1 MNKKTLVAV
10 SRRFMAAAL
19 AGAMLASLAACSAT
33 SGASGVKYTVTPENE
48 NEELI
53 LKNQPESS
61 YWFPDTLLEW
71 NAKDDPD
78 LAYNVSTVPLAKRVD
93 KKDLKAVNKTQN
105 TDTKVMA
112 ISIMNSSTSGNAP
125 HGLNNANAN
134 TFSYWQYVD
143 QLVYWG
149 GSSGEGIIVPP
160 SPDVTD
166 MAHTNG
172 VPVLGTVFFPQNVSG
187 GKVEW
192 LDQTLAQDADGSF
205 PVADKLI
212 EVAQTY
218 GFDGW
223 FINQETEGDNETALG
238 AKYAEKMQAFIK
250 YLKEQAPDLRVV
262 YYDSMTKDGAIDWQN
277 ALTDENKMFMTD
289 GKTQVADDMFLNFWW
304 TEDELADKNLLKASA
319 DKAAEIGVDP
329 YSLYA
334 GVDVQANGYDT
345 PVKWNL
351 LAGSDGKTHTSLGLY
366 CPSWAYW
373 AAGNPTTFRANES
386 RLWVNKAG
394 DPSQNDSYDGDEAWQ
409 GVSNYVV
416 EQSAITSLPF
426 VTNFNNGSG
435 YSFFRDGEQI
445 SKMDWNNRSVSDIQ
459 PTYRWTVSDQGG
471 NKTKADYSD
480 AEAWYG
486 GSSLKFSG
494 VVKKGG
500 STDVR
505 LYSANVKLAD
515 KTELSMTAKA
525 NASTELDAVLTFAD
539 GTSETVAPKS
549 NKKIGEDWTT
559 VTYDVSKYAGKSM
572 TGFDIT
578 YKSDEDKA
586 GYQLLLGNI
595 TLKDGAEKT
604 SAGKVTSVAVGDKQF
619 DDDAIYAGVRLS
631 WKADGDAA
639 AYEVYKINEDK
650 SRSFLGISNV
660 ENFYA
665 ASLTR
670 TGETNN
676 TTFEVVPVDR
686 YGNQGTSAKTDME
699 WPDNSKPKA
708 AATASRTLIGV
719 GDEVTFTSASS
730 KNTKSVSWSLPG
742 SSKEK
747 ADGDKVTVTY
757 DKEGVYDVEITAKND
772 SGEATTKLAGEIV
785 VSSKIKSGASLTLL
799 SQGKATEADG
809 FTNSNEQPAFAVDG
823 DTSKKW
829 CVTGPA
835 PHEITVDLG
844 DVKTVSQID
853 IAHAQAG
860 GEDASMNTQAYSI
873 AVSQDG
879 KEFTTVATVKKNTA
893 GTTSDAFAPVDARYV
908 KLVVDKPT
916 QGSDTAARIY
926 ELQVLGAD
934 GSVL

>member
-1 MNKKTLVAV
+1 MNRKTTMPRRIVATTL
-10 SRRFMAAAL
+10 AAA
-19 AGAMLASLAACSAT
+19 MMMTMAACSAG
-33 SGASGVKYTVTPENE
+33 GASATAYTVTPENE

-61 YWFPDTLLEW
+61 YWFPEDLLSW
-71 NAKDDPD
+71 SADKDPD

-93 KKDLKAVNKTQN
+93 QKDLKTVNDTQN
-105 TDTKVMA
+105 ADTKVMA

-125 HGLNNANAN
+125 RGLNNANAN

-192 LDQTLAQDADGSF
+192 LDQTLQQNADGSF

-212 EVAQTY
+212 EVAKAY

-238 AKYAEKMQAFIK
+238 PEYAEKMQAFIAYMK
-250 YLKEQAPDLRVV
+250 QQASDLRVV

-277 ALTDENKMFMTD
+277 ALTDENSMFMSKD
-289 GKTQVADDMFLNFWW
+289 GKSVADDMFLNFWW
-304 TEDELADKNLLKASA
+304 TEDELAGDDLLAASA
-319 DKAAEIGVDP
+319 KKAESLGIDP

-334 GVDVQANGYDT
+334 GVDVQADGTDT
-345 PVKWNL
+345 PIKWDL
-351 LAGSDGKTHTSLGLY
+351 FADKDGTTHTSLGIY
-366 CPSWAYW
+366 CPSWTYW
-373 AAGNPTTFRANES
+373 SAGNPTTFRANEN
-386 RLWVNKAG
+386 RLWVNAEG
-394 DPSQNDSYDGDEAWQ
+394 DPSVSETYEGDESWQ

-416 EQSAITSLPF
+416 ERSAITSLPF

-435 YSFFRDGEQI
+435 YSFSREGRQI
-445 SKMDWNNRSVSDIQ
+445 SKMDWNNRSISDIQ
-459 PTYRWTVSDQGG
+459 PTYRWIVADKGG
-471 NKTKADYSD
+471 NATKADYSD

-494 VVKKGG
+494 TVKQGG
-500 STDVR
+500 STSVK
-505 LYSANVKLAD
+505 LYSADVKLTD
-515 KTELSMTAKA
+515 GVDFSVKAKA
-525 NASTELDAVLTFAD
+525 NASTKLDAVLTFAD
-539 GTSETVAPKS
+539 GSSQTISAKS
-549 NKKIGEDWTT
+549 KTKVGEDWTT
-559 VTYDVSKYAGKSM
+559 LDYDLSKLAGKTL
-572 TGFDIT
+572 TGIGFT
-578 YKSDEDKA
+578 YSAGEDKT

-595 TLKDGAEKT
+595 TIKDDSDASKA
-604 SAGKVTSVAVGDKQF
+604 SAGKVTQVKVDDKQF
-619 DDDAIYAGVRLS
+619 DDDALYAGVRLS

-639 AYEVYKINEDK
+639 GYEVYRINEDG
-650 SRSFLGISNV
+650 SRSLLGATNV

-670 TGETNN
+670 TGQTNN

-686 YGNQGTSAKTDME
+686 YGTQGESAKTDME

-742 SSKEK
+742 ASKEK
-747 ADGDKVTVTY
+747 AEGNKVTVTY
-757 DKEGVYDVEITAKND
+757 DKEGVYDVTVTAKND
-772 SGEATTKLAGEIV
+772 KGEATQKLAGQIV
-785 VSSKIKSGASLTLL
+785 VSSKIASGGKLTLL
-799 SQGKATEADG
+799 SQGKAVTADG
-809 FTNSNEQPAFAVDG
+809 FTNGNEKPEFAVDG
-823 DTSKKW
+823 ETNTKW

-844 DVKTVSQID
+844 DVKTVSQVD

-860 GEDASMNTQAYSI
+860 GEDASMNTQSYSI
-873 AVSQDG
+873 AVSKDG

-893 GTTSDAFAPVDARYV
+893 STTSDAFAPVDARYV

-926 ELQVLGAD
+926 EMQVLGAD
-934 GSVL
+934 GSIL

>member
-1 MNKKTLVAV
+1 M
-10 SRRFMAAAL
+10 RRVMAT
-19 AGAMLASLAACSAT
+19 SLAAAMMMSMAACSTGGT
-33 SGASGVKYTVTPENE
+33 SSAGKYTVTPENE

-53 LKNQPESS
+53 LANQPEAS
-61 YWFPDTLLEW
+61 YWYPESLLEW
-71 NAKDDPD
+71 SADDDPD
-78 LAYNVSTVPLAKRVD
+78 LAYNVSTVPLATRVD
-93 KKDLKAVNKTQN
+93 KSKLTPVNDTQN

-143 QLVYWG
+143 ELVYWG

-192 LDQTLAQDADGSF
+192 LDQTLQQDEDGSF

-212 EVAQTY
+212 EVAKTY

-223 FINQETEGDNETALG
+223 FINQETEGEPESDDEDAENTPLG
-238 AKYAEKMQAFIK
+238 AEYAEKMQAFIK
-250 YLKEQAPDLRVV
+250 YMKQQDPDLRVV

-277 ALTDENKMFMTD
+277 ALTDENSMFMTD
-289 GKTQVADDMFLNFWW
+289 GTDPVADEMFLNFWW
-304 TEDELADKNLLKASA
+304 TEDELAGDKLLEASA
-319 DKAAEIGVDP
+319 KKAEELGVDP

-334 GVDVQANGYDT
+334 GVDVQADGYDT
-345 PVKWNL
+345 PVKWDL
-351 LAGSDGKTHTSLGLY
+351 FAGSDGKAHTSLGLY

-373 AAGNPTTFRANES
+373 ASGNPTTFRANEN
-386 RLWVNKAG
+386 RLWVNAEG
-394 DPSQNDSYDGDEAWQ
+394 DPSATTSYDGDEKWT
-409 GVSNYVV
+409 GVSNYVT
-416 EQSAITSLPF
+416 EQSAITTLPF

-459 PTYRWTVSDQGG
+459 PTYRWIVSDEGG

-480 AEAWYG
+480 ADAWYG

-494 VVKKGG
+494 TVKKDG
-500 STDVR
+500 STTVK
-505 LYSANVKLAD
+505 LYSADVALD
-515 KTELSMTAKA
+515 KNTELSVVAKA
-525 NASTELDAVLTFAD
+525 KVETAVDMVLTFDD
-539 GTSETVAPKS
+539 GSTETVSA
-549 NKKIGEDWTT
+549 KKKAGTDWTT
-559 VTYDVSKYAGKSM
+559 LTYDIAKYAGKSLRGIDLKY
-572 TGFDIT
+572 TAG
-578 YKSDEDKA
+578 EDKS
-586 GYQLLLGNI
+586 GYELLLGNI
-595 TLKDGAEKT
+595 TLKDSTVKT
-604 SAGKVTSVAVGDKQF
+604 DAGKVTEVTVDDKLF
-619 DDDAIYAGVRLS
+619 DDDALYAGVRLS
-631 WKADGDAA
+631 WKAEGDAD
-639 AYEVYKINEDK
+639 AYEVYQINEDK
-650 SRSFLGISNV
+650 TRSFLGISNV

-670 TGETNN
+670 TGDTNN
-676 TTFEVVPVDR
+676 TTFEVVPVDL
-686 YGNQGTSAKTDME
+686 YGTQGTSAKTDME

-708 AATASRTLIGV
+708 AAKVSRTLIAPG
-719 GDEVTFTSASS
+719 GEVTFTSASS

-747 ADGDKVTVTY
+747 AEGDEVTVTY

-772 SGEATTKLAGEIV
+772 SGEATTTLEGEIV
-785 VSSKIKSGASLTLL
+785 VTSKVSDLTLL

-809 FTNSNEQPAFAVDG
+809 FTNGNEKPDFAVDG

-844 DVKTVSQID
+844 AVKTVSQVD

-860 GEDASMNTQAYSI
+860 GEDGSMNTQEYSI
-873 AVSQDG
+873 AVSEDG
-879 KEFTTVATVKKNTA
+879 SEFTTVAEVKKNTA
-893 GTTSDAFAPVDARYV
+893 GTTSDAFAPVNARYV
-908 KLVVDKPT
+908 KLIVNKPT

-926 ELQVLGAD
+926 EMQVFGAD
-934 GSVL
+934 GDVL